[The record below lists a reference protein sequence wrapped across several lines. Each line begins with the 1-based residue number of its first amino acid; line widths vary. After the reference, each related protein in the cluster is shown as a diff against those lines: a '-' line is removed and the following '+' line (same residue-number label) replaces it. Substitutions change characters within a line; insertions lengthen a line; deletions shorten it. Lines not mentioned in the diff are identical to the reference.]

1 MGLREWLAQRASGE
15 AAAASLPAPPG
26 EADIVASLER
36 VQAMLV
42 QAHASSLVRARVV
55 RVDALIRAILPRLP
69 DLGVG
74 SADGYAVVATATDY
88 LPETVGGYLRLPREW
103 ADTRPIEGGRTALMV
118 LVDQLELLA
127 ATMAR
132 MLDAA
137 VHADAQAL
145 VAHGLFLESRFG
157 AAASGGPLDV
167 GAGVGSVPPP
177 PTSAPPGP
185 TGAVRAPE
193 TASPGGTPGS
203 PPPVPP
209 GPPNVLDLEP

>member
-1 MGLREWLAQRASGE
+1 MGLREWLAARAGAGRSS
-15 AAAASLPAPPG
+15 SLPPPPG
-26 EADIVASLER
+26 EADIVAALDRVTSLLDR
-36 VQAMLV
+36 DRAPAV
-42 QAHASSLVRARVV
+42 VRARVN

-88 LPETVGGYLRLPREW
+88 LPGTVGGYLRLPRDW

-118 LVDQLELLA
+118 LIDQLELLA
-127 ATMAR
+127 ATMER

-157 AAASGGPLDV
+157 ALSSGGSLDLDGRGSASAPQEPQAG
-167 GAGVGSVPPP
+167 GAGDAG
-177 PTSAPPGP
+177 GP
-185 TGAVRAPE
+185 EQA
-193 TASPGGTPGS
+193 GGTADAAPS
-203 PPPVPP
+203 VAPTPPR
-209 GPPNVLDLEP
+209 NSLDLEP